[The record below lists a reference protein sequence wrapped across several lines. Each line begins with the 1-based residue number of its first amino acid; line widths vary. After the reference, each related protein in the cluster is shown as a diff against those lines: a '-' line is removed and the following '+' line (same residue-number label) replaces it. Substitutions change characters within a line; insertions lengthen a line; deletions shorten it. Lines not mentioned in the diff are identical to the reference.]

1 MNVLRMFA
9 RVDSEGKVPVPA
21 TLQREIG
28 LKKGQLIE
36 LRIIGAGKKKILAI
50 SAKDNA
56 R

>member
-1 MNVLRMFA
+1 MNLLRMFA
-9 RVDSEGKVPVPA
+9 RVDAEGKVPVPA
-21 TLQREIG
+21 NIQREIG

-36 LRIIGAGKKKILAI
+36 LRIMGAGKKKILAI